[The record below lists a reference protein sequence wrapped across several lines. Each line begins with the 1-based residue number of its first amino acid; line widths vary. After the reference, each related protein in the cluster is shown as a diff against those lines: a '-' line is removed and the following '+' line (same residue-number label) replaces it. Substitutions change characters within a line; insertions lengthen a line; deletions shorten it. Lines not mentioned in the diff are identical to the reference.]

1 MEPMGFEPTTSSMPS
16 RRAPNCATAPP
27 EDIFNSTTRF
37 DEEVGAKWVASARF
51 FHLRI
56 EGSSNA
62 VQVSRVVLKMR
73 MASTEGFVGGADI
86 EEGRPWNT

>member
-1 MEPMGFEPTTSSMPS
+1 
-16 RRAPNCATAPP
+16 
-27 EDIFNSTTRF
+27 
-37 DEEVGAKWVASARF
+37 VASARF